1 MFVTMFVTMLHLR
14 EQEMFNGFCDPISRG
29 GASANR
35 MDPGVP
41 CANFSLLI

>member
-29 GASANR
+29 GRAPTGWTPAFH
-35 MDPGVP
+35 V
-41 CANFSLLI
+41 LISPS